1 MNVLAVAVVAVAVV
15 AVLVVVVVDVVLAA
29 AAIAVFAAVVVGLV
43 GADEGLGSRPVAVA
57 VMASGARD
65 AHSGRKLGARIGPK
79 HLPRA
84 RRGRPSLHAGPFFLM
99 TSLHTLRKSLANF
112 WAFAWACL
120 VRMMLRTLA
129 L

>member
-1 MNVLAVAVVAVAVV
+1 MNVLAVALVAVAVV
-15 AVLVVVVVDVVLAA
+15 AVLVVVVVDVILAA
-29 AAIAVFAAVVVGLV
+29 AAVAVFVAVVALV